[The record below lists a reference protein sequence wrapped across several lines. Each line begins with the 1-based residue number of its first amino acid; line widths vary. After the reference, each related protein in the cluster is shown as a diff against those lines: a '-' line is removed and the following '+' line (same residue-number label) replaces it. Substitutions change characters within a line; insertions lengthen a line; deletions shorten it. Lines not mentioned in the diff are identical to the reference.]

1 MPITDIFHLPR
12 SDRKVLLFLFVVIAI
27 VGILIYVLNFIGLQ
41 SNDIS
46 ETNEDLIS
54 AKAYA
59 AMTATKTSKLNKN
72 PVNPT
77 KRKLELFY
85 FDPNTAD
92 SNQLM
97 RLGLESWQIKNLL
110 KYRSKGGVYRT
121 KEDFAYVYGLTVK
134 QYRRLTPY
142 IQIAE
147 EFRPASSLPEVRQNY
162 YYKTRAKSNDI
173 HTYGNSSSINGKDS
187 LQPTFSPKIKKG
199 ETILINT
206 ADTTLLKT
214 IPGIGSY
221 FARQIANYRKRLG
234 GFVSKEQILEIEYFP
249 EEALDYISIN
259 KEEVIK
265 LEINRLTLSQLRSH
279 PYINYYQARAICDY
293 RRLHGEIRSINDLK
307 LMKEFSD
314 LDLRRIKP
322 YLKF

>member
-46 ETNEDLIS
+46 DTYEDLIS